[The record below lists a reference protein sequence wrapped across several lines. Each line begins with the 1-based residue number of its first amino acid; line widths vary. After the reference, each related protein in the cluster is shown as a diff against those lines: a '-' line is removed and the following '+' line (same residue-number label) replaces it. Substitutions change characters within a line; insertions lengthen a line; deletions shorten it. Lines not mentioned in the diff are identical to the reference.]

1 MTQPQEVL
9 AKYQKL
15 LSDNNSIERS
25 LFSSIVLNGTE
36 IQNSNNIVS
45 KQIRYTKSRE
55 KVIEQNSS
63 LGLRGVVFVD
73 GIASLVGVSS
83 TPTEIPQPS
92 DSLGSG
98 TFLCVGQSLFGVW
111 GVESE
116 VDKKKFRFTRYE
128 DITEITSREIEGG
141 YYGLTTET
149 PNDFVQTSTGA
160 DLTITALGW
169 SFAAFSENVFFTFE
183 NYSSGA
189 LEQNTN
195 NIIGYAGSTDTF
207 TLSSIDLEEDRT
219 RTNSSQIII
228 PTNGDV
234 SIPVAITSYFANDIE
249 IPLNSHLVVDL
260 LNFDGYGR
268 VGEFARHIASNSQ
281 FTLIW
286 VETAGTGSSPDYGY
300 RFYTNTSF
308 VVRTEDPF
316 ANLPSYSLPDDGY
329 IFSHSIYTGI
339 FPVTQINT
347 DGSLTVLRG
356 MTSDYIVTYN
366 TKRFEDDVWSANEE
380 IFVGDLGLDPS
391 NNPIVGAYLLGI
403 SG

>member
-45 KQIRYTKSRE
+45 KQIRYTKSRK
-55 KVIEQNSS
+55 KVTEQNLS
-63 LGLRGVVFVD
+63 LGLRGVVIID
-73 GIASLVGVSS
+73 GIPSLVGLSS

-92 DSLGSG
+92 DASGSAA
-98 TFLCVGQSLFGVW
+98 LCVETSVFVIW
-111 GVESE
+111 GLESE
-116 VDKKKFRFTRYE
+116 IDKKKFRFTRYE
-128 DITEITSREIEGG
+128 DITEISFREIEGDS
-141 YYGLTTET
+141 YET
-149 PNDFVQTSTGA
+149 PAEIPNDFVQISTGA

-189 LEQNTN
+189 LEQNTD
-195 NIIGYAGSTDTF
+195 NIIGYAGSTDTI

-228 PTNGDV
+228 PTNGNV
-234 SIPVAITSYFANDIE
+234 SIPFTINSYFANDIA
-249 IPLNSHLVVDL
+249 IPLNSNLVVDL

-329 IFSHSIYTGI
+329 AFSHSIYTGV
-339 FPVTQINT
+339 FPMTQINN
-347 DGSLTVLRG
+347 DGSITVLRG

-366 TKRFEDDVWSANEE
+366 TKNFEDDEWGANEE
-380 IFVGDLGLDPS
+380 IFVGDLGIESS
-391 NNPIVGAYLLGI
+391 NSPILGAYLLGI
-403 SG
+403 NA